1 MDRKKISLLVLCI
14 LIAAVFWLIPTPVG
28 LENNSWHFL
37 GLFIAVIMAVILQVM
52 PLGAVCMIAIAIV
65 ALSGITTTQSS
76 VRATHIKTL
85 EGIVLRDNS
94 NIYKT
99 TMDEAVEAATL
110 QALINANISRNLKA
124 KVDEILKS
132 STDVNYQIENL
143 SKIYTKATSKTSTQ
157 QLIDETKISAL
168 NTLALDFLSQKSID
182 EKVNTAISN
191 LKSKTGIKDA
201 LSGFSNS
208 LIWLIVISIIVARG
222 VIKTGLGE
230 RLAYHFISIF
240 GKKTLGIA
248 YSIAFCETILAPV
261 TPSNTARAGAII
273 NPIVQA
279 IARSFKSTPEDGTQ
293 NKIGTYLSL
302 VNYQANPI
310 SSAMFITATAPNPLV
325 VDLIAQATS
334 LEVHLTWGQWA
345 LGMFLPGIAAMLLMP
360 LVLYFLSPPE
370 IKSTPN
376 ASAFAKDKLKELGKM
391 KNNEKI
397 MLSVFVLLLLLWA
410 GALGLF
416 FGISLDATSVA
427 LLGLSLVL
435 ISGVLTF
442 GEVLAEKAAWNT
454 LVWFSALVMMATLLG
469 KLGVTQFLA
478 EALGEFAS
486 AMGLGEISIMIFLSL
501 AFLYT
506 HYFFASTTAHISAM
520 FFVFYSAGLA
530 LGAPPLLYAFIMI
543 ASGNVM
549 MALTHYATGTA
560 PVIFGTGYV
569 TLKKWWSIGFV
580 ISIVDIVVM
589 IAVGLFW
596 WKILG
601 FY

>member
-1 MDRKKISLLVLCI
+1 MDRKKIPLLVLCI
-14 LIAAVFWLIPTPVG
+14 LITAVFWLIPTPVG
-28 LENNSWHFL
+28 LEDNSWHFL

-248 YSIAFCETILAPV
+248 YSIVFCETILAPV

-325 VDLIAQATS
+325 VDLIVQATN

-376 ASAFAKDKLKELGKM
+376 ASTFAKDKLKELGKM
-391 KNNEKI
+391 KNSEKI

-410 GALGLF
+410 GTFGLL

-589 IAVGLFW
+589 IAIGLFW